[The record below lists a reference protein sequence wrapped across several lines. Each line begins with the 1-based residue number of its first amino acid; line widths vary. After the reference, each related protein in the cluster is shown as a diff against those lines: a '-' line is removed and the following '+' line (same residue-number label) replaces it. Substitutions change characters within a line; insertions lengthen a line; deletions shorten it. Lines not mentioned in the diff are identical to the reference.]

1 MYPKLQSKGI
11 AGGPN
16 TGSCAVYAYYL
27 DHESRWKKEHGQDE
41 KRIPFFD
48 PEGKAVSLETVISA
62 IDSNKSGLHVED
74 AKFFSLILNPS
85 EKEAAKLGGTREE
98 KMSSLG
104 IMVDRMMDRYAE
116 GFNKEG
122 VQTHQDLLYF
132 YTIHEYRENDDGT
145 VRPGIHVHIIVSRKD
160 KTGKYKLSPMTNHR
174 SGSSGVIKSGFNRDS
189 FYRDCERIFDT
200 TFGYQRRISESY
212 DYNNTMTH
220 GSNEERAAMIQ
231 ASVQEEQIRQQVTAS
246 LARRAARLAQEAATE
261 EAKRQ
266 RQAELA
272 RQNEEK
278 KKRNE
283 FWNSYHSYYR
293 PTIDELKKQS
303 NAAFSLYDDIKAQRA
318 DLWEETSDQY
328 RKLKFTYDLLL
339 TKQKELRRART
350 YKELLRIFTK
360 MMLFVN
366 PLPVLIASLA
376 LQVLLEGK
384 KLYDREKI
392 QVLRK
397 QVVYIR
403 EEIESLKAK
412 QDKLKHAQHDSLR
425 QYIEVKDKK
434 AELTQQIQALK
445 KELEQPRVEI
455 DLDSVAK
462 ELSKRKT
469 AQKESSMSQVYAA
482 FGIYGAM
489 MSAETKVDL
498 ELDLLSRNN
507 FIEPILHP
515 NGGVADF
522 NLIVDGNTLLASR
535 AYSDEKLAAML
546 EKWCGLTGQK
556 PAHRLA
562 NKVEDN
568 DTVKS
573 LSTNQEQKIENYSY
587 GKQRTR

>member
-1 MYPKLQSKGI
+1 MYPKIQSQGI

-16 TGSCAVYAYYL
+16 TGSCAAYAYYL
-27 DHESRWKKEHGQDE
+27 NHESRWKKKNGQDE

-48 PEGKAVSLETVISA
+48 PDGKAVSLETAISA

-85 EKEAAKLGGTREE
+85 EKEAAKLGGTREK
-98 KMSSLG
+98 KMRSLG

-122 VQTHQDLLYF
+122 VKTHQDLLYF
-132 YTIHEYRENDDGT
+132 YTIHEYRENDDGSL
-145 VRPGIHVHIIVSRKD
+145 RPGIHVHIIVSRKD
-160 KTGKYKLSPMTNHR
+160 NTGKYKLSPMTNHR
-174 SGSSGVIKSGFNRDS
+174 GESSGVIKSGFNRDS

-220 GSNEERAAMIQ
+220 GSNEERAAMIH
-231 ASVQEEQIRQQVTAS
+231 ASVQEERIREQVTAA

-261 EAKRQ
+261 EAKRK
-266 RQAELA
+266 RQTELA

-293 PTIDELKKQS
+293 PALDELKKQC
-303 NAAFSLYDDIKAQRA
+303 NTAFSLYDNIKVERA
-318 DLWEETSDQY
+318 GLWEETSEQY

-339 TKQKELRRART
+339 AKQKELRRART

-384 KLYDREKI
+384 KLYDREKV
-392 QVLRK
+392 QALRN
-397 QVVYIR
+397 QIDDIR
-403 EEIESLKAK
+403 EEIDSLKTK

-546 EKWCGLTGQK
+546 EKWCGLTGQI

>member
-16 TGSCAVYAYYL
+16 TGSCASYAYYL
-27 DHESRWKKEHGQDE
+27 EHENRWKKKKGQKD
-41 KRIPFFD
+41 KLLPFFD
-48 PEGKAVSLETVISA
+48 KNRKFVPMSTVIKT
-62 IDSNKSGLHVED
+62 IDANKAGLHAED
-74 AKFFSLILNPS
+74 AKFFSLVINPS
-85 EKEAAKLGGTREE
+85 EKETDMLGITREE
-98 KMSSLG
+98 KLES
-104 IMVDRMMDRYAE
+104 IHRMVDSMMDRYAT
-116 GFNKEG
+116 GFNKDG
-122 VQTHQDLLYF
+122 VRNHQDLLYY
-132 YTIHEYRENDDGT
+132 YTVHEYRENDDGT

-160 KTGKYKLSPMTNHR
+160 NTGKYKLSPMTNHR
-174 SGSSGVIKSGFNRDS
+174 GESSGVIKSGFNRDS

-200 TFGYQRRISESY
+200 SFGYQRRISESY
-212 DYNNTMTH
+212 DYHNTMKH

-231 ASVQEEQIRQQVTAS
+231 ASVQEEQIRQQVTAA

-278 KKRNE
+278 KNRNE

-293 PTIDELKKQS
+293 PALDELKKQS

-328 RKLKFTYDLLL
+328 RKLKITYDLLL

-397 QVVYIR
+397 QVDYIR

-412 QDKLKHAQHDSLR
+412 QDKLKHAQYDSLR

-434 AELTQQIQALK
+434 AELTKQIQALK

-469 AQKESSMSQVYAA
+469 AQEESSMSQVYAA

-498 ELDLLSRNN
+498 QLDLLSRNN

-546 EKWCGLTGQK
+546 EKWCGLTGQI

-562 NKVEDN
+562 NKVEDD

>member
-85 EKEAAKLGGTREE
+85 EKEAAKLGGTREK
-98 KMSSLG
+98 KMRSLG

-122 VQTHQDLLYF
+122 VKTHQDLLYF
-132 YTIHEYRENDDGT
+132 YTIHEYRENDDGSL
-145 VRPGIHVHIIVSRKD
+145 RPGIHVHIIVSRKD
-160 KTGKYKLSPMTNHR
+160 NTGKYKLSPMTNHR
-174 SGSSGVIKSGFNRDS
+174 GESSGVIKSGFNRDS

-220 GSNEERAAMIQ
+220 GSNEERAAMIH
-231 ASVQEEQIRQQVTAS
+231 ASVQEERIREQVTAA

-261 EAKRQ
+261 EAKRK

-293 PTIDELKKQS
+293 PALDELKKQC
-303 NAAFSLYDDIKAQRA
+303 NTAFSLYDNIKVERA
-318 DLWEETSDQY
+318 GLWEETSEQY

-339 TKQKELRRART
+339 AKQKELRRART

-360 MMLFVN
+360 MMFFVN

-397 QVVYIR
+397 QVDYIR
-403 EEIESLKAK
+403 EEIESLKTK

-562 NKVEDN
+562 NKVEDD

-573 LSTNQEQKIENYSY
+573 FSTNQEQKIENYSY

>member
-16 TGSCAVYAYYL
+16 TDSCAVYAYYL

-98 KMSSLG
+98 NMSSLG

-122 VQTHQDLLYF
+122 VQTHQDILYC
-132 YTIHEYRENDDGT
+132 YTIHENRENDDGT
-145 VRPGIHVHIIVSRKD
+145 VRPGIHDHIIVSRKD

-261 EAKRQ
+261 EAKRK

-272 RQNEEK
+272 RQNEER

-293 PTIDELKKQS
+293 PALVELKKQC
-303 NAAFSLYDDIKAQRA
+303 NTAFSLYDNIKAERA
-318 DLWEETSDQY
+318 DLREETSEQY
-328 RKLKFTYDLLL
+328 RKLKFTYDLLSA
-339 TKQKELRRART
+339 KQKELKRART
-350 YKELLRIFTK
+350 CRELLRVFTK

-366 PLPVLIASLA
+366 PLPILIASLT
-376 LQVLLEGK
+376 LHVLLEGK
-384 KLYDREKI
+384 KLYDREKN
-392 QVLRK
+392 QALRE
-397 QVVYIR
+397 QINDIR
-403 EEIESLKAK
+403 EKIESLKAK

-425 QYIEVKDKK
+425 KYIEVKDKK

-445 KELEQPRVEI
+445 KELEQPREAI
-455 DLDSVAK
+455 NLDTLAQ

-469 AQKESSMSQVYAA
+469 DRKDASMSQVYAA

-498 ELDLLSRNN
+498 EIELLTSNTI
-507 FIEPILHP
+507 IEPVFHP

-522 NLIVDGNTLLASR
+522 NLIIAGNTSLASTV
-535 AYSDEKLAAML
+535 YTDEKQAAML
-546 EKWCGLTGQK
+546 EKWCSLTGQT
-556 PAHRLA
+556 PAHRID
-562 NKVEDN
+562 KVENENTD
-568 DTVKS
+568 K
-573 LSTNQEQKIENYSY
+573 LASTKQEQNQENKAY
-587 GKQRTR
+587 GKQRYR

>member
-1 MYPKLQSKGI
+1 MYPKLQSQGI

-16 TGSCAVYAYYL
+16 TGSCAAYAYYL

-48 PEGKAVSLETVISA
+48 PDGKAVSMETVISA

-85 EKEAAKLGGTREE
+85 DKEIAMLGSTLEE
-98 KMSSLG
+98 KMKSIG
-104 IMVDRMMDRYAE
+104 ILVDKMMDRYAK

-122 VQTHQDLLYF
+122 VKTHQDLLYF

-261 EAKRQ
+261 EAKRK

-272 RQNEEK
+272 RQNEER

-293 PTIDELKKQS
+293 PALVELKKQC
-303 NAAFSLYDDIKAQRA
+303 NTAFSLYDNIKAERA
-318 DLWEETSDQY
+318 DLREETSEQY
-328 RKLKFTYDLLL
+328 RKLKFTYDLLSA
-339 TKQKELRRART
+339 KQKELKRART
-350 YKELLRIFTK
+350 CRELLRVFTK

-366 PLPVLIASLA
+366 PLPILIASLT
-376 LQVLLEGK
+376 LHVLLEGK
-384 KLYDREKI
+384 KLYDREKN
-392 QVLRK
+392 QALRE
-397 QVVYIR
+397 QINDIR
-403 EEIESLKAK
+403 EKIESLKAK

-425 QYIEVKDKK
+425 KYIEVKDKK

-445 KELEQPRVEI
+445 KELEQPREAI
-455 DLDSVAK
+455 NLDTLAQ

-469 AQKESSMSQVYAA
+469 DRKDASMSQVYAA

-498 ELDLLSRNN
+498 EIELLTSNTI
-507 FIEPILHP
+507 IEPVFHP

-522 NLIVDGNTLLASR
+522 NLIIAGNTSLASTV
-535 AYSDEKLAAML
+535 YTDEKQAAML
-546 EKWCGLTGQK
+546 EKWCSLTGQT
-556 PAHRLA
+556 PAHRID
-562 NKVEDN
+562 KVENENTD
-568 DTVKS
+568 K
-573 LSTNQEQKIENYSY
+573 LASTKQEQNQENKAY
-587 GKQRTR
+587 GKQRYR

>member
-1 MYPKLQSKGI
+1 MYPKIQSQGI

-16 TGSCAVYAYYL
+16 TGSCAAYAYYL
-27 DHESRWKKEHGQDE
+27 NHESRWKKKNGQDE

-48 PEGKAVSLETVISA
+48 PDGKAVSLETVISA

-85 EKEAAKLGGTREE
+85 EKEAAKLGGTREK
-98 KMSSLG
+98 KMRSLG

-122 VQTHQDLLYF
+122 VKAHQDLLYF
-132 YTIHEYRENDDGT
+132 YTIHEYRENDDGSL
-145 VRPGIHVHIIVSRKD
+145 RPGIHVHIIVSRKD
-160 KTGKYKLSPMTNHR
+160 NTGKYKLSPMTNHR
-174 SGSSGVIKSGFNRDS
+174 GESSGVIKSGFNRDS

-200 TFGYQRRISESY
+200 SFGYQRRISESY
-212 DYNNTMTH
+212 DYHNTMKH

-231 ASVQEEQIRQQVTAS
+231 ASVQEEQIRQQVTAA

-261 EAKRQ
+261 EAKRK

-293 PTIDELKKQS
+293 PALEELKKQC
-303 NAAFSLYDDIKAQRA
+303 NTTFSLYDNIKAERA
-318 DLWEETSDQY
+318 DLREETSEQY

-366 PLPVLIASLA
+366 PLPVLMASLA

-384 KLYDREKI
+384 KLYDREKV
-392 QVLRK
+392 QALRN
-397 QVVYIR
+397 QIDDIR
-403 EEIESLKAK
+403 EEIDSLKTK

-546 EKWCGLTGQK
+546 EKWCGLTGQI

-562 NKVEDN
+562 NKVEDD

>member
-1 MYPKLQSKGI
+1 MHADCRETNP
-11 AGGPN
+11 
-16 TGSCAVYAYYL
+16 AVL
-27 DHESRWKKEHGQDE
+27 
-41 KRIPFFD
+41 
-48 PEGKAVSLETVISA
+48 ISA
-62 IDSNKSGLHVED
+62 M
-74 AKFFSLILNPS
+74 
-85 EKEAAKLGGTREE
+85 
-98 KMSSLG
+98 MSD
-104 IMVDRMMDRYAE
+104 MRR
-116 GFNKEG
+116 
-122 VQTHQDLLYF
+122 
-132 YTIHEYRENDDGT
+132 
-145 VRPGIHVHIIVSRKD
+145 
-160 KTGKYKLSPMTNHR
+160 
-174 SGSSGVIKSGFNRDS
+174 
-189 FYRDCERIFDT
+189 
-200 TFGYQRRISESY
+200 RRIRKPTPVFWMIAVLAVILTAIFVQRSPTDPDQYSHYVRRLSY
-212 DYNNTMTH
+212 EEIAPCSDSPLKTYMDY
-220 GSNEERAAMIQ
+220 R
-231 ASVQEEQIRQQVTAS
+231 
-246 LARRAARLAQEAATE
+246 
-261 EAKRQ
+261 
-266 RQAELA
+266 
-272 RQNEEK
+272 
-278 KKRNE
+278 
-283 FWNSYHSYYR
+283 
-293 PTIDELKKQS
+293 TITD
-303 NAAFSLYDDIKAQRA
+303 
-318 DLWEETSDQY
+318 ETSDQY

-469 AQKESSMSQVYAA
+469 AQEESSMSQVYAA

-522 NLIVDGNTLLASR
+522 NLIVDGITLLASR

-546 EKWCGLTGQK
+546 EKWCGLTGQI

>member
-16 TGSCAVYAYYL
+16 TGSCAEYAYYL
-27 DHESRWKKEHGQDE
+27 DHENRWKKEHGQGE

-48 PEGKAVSLETVISA
+48 PDGKKVSMETVISA

-85 EKEAAKLGGTREE
+85 GKEAAMLGSTLEE
-98 KMSSLG
+98 RMKSIG
-104 IMVDRMMDRYAE
+104 ILVDKMMDRYAK

-122 VQTHQDLLYF
+122 VKTHQDLLYF

-200 TFGYQRRISESY
+200 SFGYQRRISESY
-212 DYNNTMTH
+212 DYHNTMRH

-231 ASVQEEQIRQQVTAS
+231 ASVQEEQIRQQVTAA

-272 RQNEEK
+272 RLNEE

-293 PTIDELKKQS
+293 PALDELKKQS

-318 DLWEETSDQY
+318 DLREETSEQY
-328 RKLKFTYDLLL
+328 RKLKFTYDLLMA
-339 TKQKELRRART
+339 KQKELKRART
-350 YKELLRIFTK
+350 YKELLRVFTK

-366 PLPVLIASLA
+366 PLPVLMASLA
-376 LQVLLEGK
+376 LQILLEGK
-384 KLYDREKI
+384 KLYDQEKI
-392 QVLRK
+392 QTLRE
-397 QVVYIR
+397 QVDDIR

-445 KELEQPRVEI
+445 KELEQPRETI
-455 DLDSVAK
+455 NLDTLAE
-462 ELSKRKT
+462 ELSKRKA
-469 AQKESSMSQVYAA
+469 AQKEVSMNQVCAA
-482 FGIYGAM
+482 FGIYGAL

-498 ELDLLSRNN
+498 EIELLTSNTV
-507 FIEPILHP
+507 IEPVFHP
-515 NGGVADF
+515 NGGVADL
-522 NLIVDGNTLLASR
+522 NLIIDGNTSLASTV
-535 AYSDEKLAAML
+535 YTDEKLAAML
-546 EKWCGLTGQK
+546 EKWCGLTGQT
-556 PAHRLA
+556 PAHRLV
-562 NKVEDN
+562 NKAEEEETD
-568 DTVKS
+568 KS
-573 LSTNQEQKIENYSY
+573 LSTNQEQNQEIRSY
-587 GKQRTR
+587 GKQRHR

>member
-16 TGSCAVYAYYL
+16 TGSCAAYAYYL

-246 LARRAARLAQEAATE
+246 LAMRAARLAQEAATE
-261 EAKRQ
+261 EAKRK

-272 RQNEEK
+272 RQNEER

-293 PTIDELKKQS
+293 PALVELKKQC
-303 NAAFSLYDDIKAQRA
+303 NTAFSLYDNIKAERA
-318 DLWEETSDQY
+318 DLREETSEQY
-328 RKLKFTYDLLL
+328 RKLKFTYDLLSA
-339 TKQKELRRART
+339 KQKELKRART
-350 YKELLRIFTK
+350 CRELLRVFTK

-366 PLPVLIASLA
+366 PLPILIASLT
-376 LQVLLEGK
+376 LHVLLEGK

-392 QVLRK
+392 QALRE
-397 QVVYIR
+397 QINDIR
-403 EEIESLKAK
+403 EKIESLKAK

-425 QYIEVKDKK
+425 KYIEVKDKK

-445 KELEQPRVEI
+445 KELEQPREAI
-455 DLDSVAK
+455 NLDTLAQ

-469 AQKESSMSQVYAA
+469 DRKDASMSQVYAA

-498 ELDLLSRNN
+498 EIELLTSNTI
-507 FIEPILHP
+507 IEPVFHP

-522 NLIVDGNTLLASR
+522 NLIIAGNTSLASTV
-535 AYSDEKLAAML
+535 YTDEKQAAML
-546 EKWCGLTGQK
+546 EKWCSLTGQT
-556 PAHRLA
+556 PAHRID
-562 NKVEDN
+562 KVENENTD
-568 DTVKS
+568 K
-573 LSTNQEQKIENYSY
+573 LASTKQEQNQENKAY
-587 GKQRTR
+587 GKQRYR

>member
-1 MYPKLQSKGI
+1 MYPKLQSHGI
-11 AGGPN
+11 AGGSN
-16 TGSCAVYAYYL
+16 TGSCAAYAYYL

-48 PEGKAVSLETVISA
+48 PDGKAVSMETVISA

-85 EKEAAKLGGTREE
+85 GKEAAKLGSTREE
-98 KMSSLG
+98 KMKSLG

-122 VQTHQDLLYF
+122 VKTHQDLLYF

-246 LARRAARLAQEAATE
+246 LVRRAARLAQEAATE

-469 AQKESSMSQVYAA
+469 AQEESSMSQVYAA

-522 NLIVDGNTLLASR
+522 NLIVDGITLLASR

-546 EKWCGLTGQK
+546 EKWCGLTGQI

>member
-469 AQKESSMSQVYAA
+469 AQEESSMSQVYAA

-522 NLIVDGNTLLASR
+522 NLIVDGITLLASR

-546 EKWCGLTGQK
+546 EKWCGLTGQI

>member
-339 TKQKELRRART
+339 TKQKELKRART

-469 AQKESSMSQVYAA
+469 AQEESSMSQVYAA

-522 NLIVDGNTLLASR
+522 NLIVDGITLLASR

-546 EKWCGLTGQK
+546 EKWCGLTGQI

>member
-376 LQVLLEGK
+376 LQVLLESK

-469 AQKESSMSQVYAA
+469 AQEESSMSQVYAA

-522 NLIVDGNTLLASR
+522 NLIVDGITLLASR

-546 EKWCGLTGQK
+546 EKWCGLTGQI

>member
-1 MYPKLQSKGI
+1 MYPKIQSQGI

-16 TGSCAVYAYYL
+16 TGSCAAYAYYL
-27 DHESRWKKEHGQDE
+27 NHESRWKKKNGQDE

-48 PEGKAVSLETVISA
+48 PDGKAVSLETAISA

-85 EKEAAKLGGTREE
+85 EKEAAKLGGTREK
-98 KMSSLG
+98 KMRSLG

-122 VQTHQDLLYF
+122 VKTHQDLLYF
-132 YTIHEYRENDDGT
+132 YTIHEYRENDDGSL
-145 VRPGIHVHIIVSRKD
+145 RPGIHVHIIVSRKD

-174 SGSSGVIKSGFNRDS
+174 GESSGVIKSGFNRDS

-220 GSNEERAAMIQ
+220 GSNEERAAMIH
-231 ASVQEEQIRQQVTAS
+231 ASVQEERIREQVTAA

-261 EAKRQ
+261 EAKRI

-293 PTIDELKKQS
+293 PALDELKKQC
-303 NAAFSLYDDIKAQRA
+303 NTAFSLYDNIKVERA
-318 DLWEETSDQY
+318 GLWEETSEQY

-350 YKELLRIFTK
+350 YKELLRIF
-360 MMLFVN
+360 
-366 PLPVLIASLA
+366 

-397 QVVYIR
+397 QVVYIH

>member
-16 TGSCAVYAYYL
+16 TGSCAEYAYYL

-48 PEGKAVSLETVISA
+48 PDGKKVSMETVISA

-85 EKEAAKLGGTREE
+85 DKEIAMLGSTLEE
-98 KMSSLG
+98 KMKSIG
-104 IMVDRMMDRYAE
+104 ILVDKMMDRYAK

-122 VQTHQDLLYF
+122 VKTHQDLLYF

-261 EAKRQ
+261 EAKRK

-272 RQNEEK
+272 RQNEER

-293 PTIDELKKQS
+293 PALVELKKQC
-303 NAAFSLYDDIKAQRA
+303 NTAFSLYDNIKAERA
-318 DLWEETSDQY
+318 DLWEETSEQY

-350 YKELLRIFTK
+350 CRELLRVFTK

-366 PLPVLIASLA
+366 PLPILIASLT
-376 LQVLLEGK
+376 LHVLLEGK
-384 KLYDREKI
+384 KLYDREKF
-392 QVLRK
+392 QALRE
-397 QVVYIR
+397 QINDIR
-403 EEIESLKAK
+403 EKIESLKAK

-425 QYIEVKDKK
+425 KYIEVKDKK

-469 AQKESSMSQVYAA
+469 AQEESSMSQVYAA

-498 ELDLLSRNN
+498 ELELLTSNTI
-507 FIEPILHP
+507 IEPVFHP

-522 NLIVDGNTLLASR
+522 NLIIAGNTSLASTV
-535 AYSDEKLAAML
+535 YTDEKLAAML
-546 EKWCGLTGQK
+546 EKWCSLTGQT
-556 PAHRLA
+556 PAHRIVD
-562 NKVEDN
+562 KVENENTD
-568 DTVKS
+568 KS
-573 LSTNQEQKIENYSY
+573 ASAKQEQNQENKAY
-587 GKQRTR
+587 GKQRYR

>member
-1 MYPKLQSKGI
+1 MYPKLQSQGI

-16 TGSCAVYAYYL
+16 TGSCAAYAYYL

-48 PEGKAVSLETVISA
+48 PDGKAVSMETVLSS

-85 EKEAAKLGGTREE
+85 GKEAAKLGSTREE
-98 KMSSLG
+98 KMKSLG

-122 VQTHQDLLYF
+122 VKTHQDLLYF

-469 AQKESSMSQVYAA
+469 AQEESSMSQVYAA

-522 NLIVDGNTLLASR
+522 NLIVDGITLLASR

-546 EKWCGLTGQK
+546 EKWCGLTGQI

>member
-1 MYPKLQSKGI
+1 MYPKIQSQGI

-16 TGSCAVYAYYL
+16 TGSCAAYAYYL
-27 DHESRWKKEHGQDE
+27 NHESRWKKKNGQDE

-48 PEGKAVSLETVISA
+48 PDGKAVSLETAISA

-85 EKEAAKLGGTREE
+85 EKEAAKLGGTREK
-98 KMSSLG
+98 KMRSLG

-122 VQTHQDLLYF
+122 VKTHQDLLYF
-132 YTIHEYRENDDGT
+132 YTIHEYRENDDGSL
-145 VRPGIHVHIIVSRKD
+145 RPGIHVHIIVSRKD

-174 SGSSGVIKSGFNRDS
+174 GESSGVIKSGFNRDS

-220 GSNEERAAMIQ
+220 GSNEERAAMIH
-231 ASVQEEQIRQQVTAS
+231 ASVQEERIREQVTAA

-261 EAKRQ
+261 EAKRI

-293 PTIDELKKQS
+293 PALDELKKQC
-303 NAAFSLYDDIKAQRA
+303 NTAFSLYDNIKVERA
-318 DLWEETSDQY
+318 GLWEETSEQY

-397 QVVYIR
+397 QVVYIH

>member
-1 MYPKLQSKGI
+1 
-11 AGGPN
+11 
-16 TGSCAVYAYYL
+16 
-27 DHESRWKKEHGQDE
+27 
-41 KRIPFFD
+41 
-48 PEGKAVSLETVISA
+48 VISA

-85 EKEAAKLGGTREE
+85 EKEAAKLGGTREK
-98 KMSSLG
+98 KMRSLG

-122 VQTHQDLLYF
+122 VKTHQDLLYF
-132 YTIHEYRENDDGT
+132 YTIHEYRENDDGSL
-145 VRPGIHVHIIVSRKD
+145 RPGIHVHIIVSRKD
-160 KTGKYKLSPMTNHR
+160 NTGKYKLSPMTNHR
-174 SGSSGVIKSGFNRDS
+174 GESSGVIKSGFNRDS

-220 GSNEERAAMIQ
+220 GSNEERAAMIH
-231 ASVQEEQIRQQVTAS
+231 ASVQEERIREQVTAA

-261 EAKRQ
+261 EAKRK

-293 PTIDELKKQS
+293 PALDELKKQC
-303 NAAFSLYDDIKAQRA
+303 NTAFSLYDNIKVERA
-318 DLWEETSDQY
+318 GLWEETSEQY

-339 TKQKELRRART
+339 AKQKELRRART

-360 MMLFVN
+360 MMFFVN

-384 KLYDREKI
+384 KLYDREKVQALRN
-392 QVLRK
+392 QVDD
-397 QVVYIR
+397 IR
-403 EEIESLKAK
+403 EEIESLKTK

-562 NKVEDN
+562 NKVEDD

-573 LSTNQEQKIENYSY
+573 FSTYQEQKIENYSY